1 MANQDNGKG
10 VLYTNNR
17 KLQPNH
23 PDMTGTFTTVD
34 GHPIK
39 ISAWIKQ
46 TPRGMLLSLSQD
58 TYVKKSQTTTDYPKE
73 VNKPSEDDIPF

>member
-1 MANQDNGKG
+1 MSQSNGKG

-23 PDMTGTFTTVD
+23 PDMTGDFTTMD
-34 GHPIK
+34 GQPIR

-46 TPRGMLLSLSQD
+46 TPKGMLLSLSQD
-58 TYVKKSQTTTDYPKE
+58 TFVRKTQTNNDYPKE

>member
-1 MANQDNGKG
+1 MSQNNGKG

-23 PDMTGTFTTVD
+23 PDMTGDFTTID
-34 GHPIK
+34 GIPIR

-46 TPRGMLLSLSQD
+46 TPKGMLLSLSQD
-58 TYVKKSQTTTDYPKE
+58 TFQKKNTGTYPKE